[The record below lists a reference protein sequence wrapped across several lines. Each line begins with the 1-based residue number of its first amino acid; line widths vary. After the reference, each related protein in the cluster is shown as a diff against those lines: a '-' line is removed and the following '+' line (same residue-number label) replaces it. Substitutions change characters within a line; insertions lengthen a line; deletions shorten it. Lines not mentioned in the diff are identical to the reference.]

1 MRSDTVNS
9 PPAANDSLERNPLL
23 LILLPSIE
31 WSLWRILNAIF
42 TLTRHCKCKVWANNL
57 LETSGIKLKF
67 VFENVYDKPRQE
79 TIQTVVS
86 FPSGGQPDEGKNA
99 VPTMQRRR
107 VVSPL
112 LSICFVTNVL
122 HFSKI
127 SKFVE
132 FCVNLVKIVNY
143 FGRFSICGSRGFTPK
158 KCLVRRCRSDG
169 SQFLRSGIG
178 MGLDFCHLVQ
188 EWVAISAIRYTD
200 FQTPV

>member
-42 TLTRHCKCKVWANNL
+42 TLTRHCKVWANNL

-79 TIQTVVS
+79 TIETVVS
-86 FPSGGQPDEGKNA
+86 FPSGGQPDEGKK
-99 VPTMQRRR
+99 QFRQCRD
-107 VVSPL
+107 SELYHPL
-112 LSICFVTNVL
+112 LSLCFVTNVL

-143 FGRFSICGSRGFTPK
+143 FGRFSICGSRG
-158 KCLVRRCRSDG
+158 
-169 SQFLRSGIG
+169 
-178 MGLDFCHLVQ
+178 
-188 EWVAISAIRYTD
+188 
-200 FQTPV
+200 